1 MPSSVYAVF
10 SSCHGDL
17 SLQFANTVKAEETES
32 ARRQEFQILFMKA
45 CLLLLLSLVPI
56 LKTAQCGHWMP
67 CQRISSTS
75 L

>member
-1 MPSSVYAVF
+1 MPSAYAVF
-10 SSCHGDL
+10 LGCHGDL
-17 SLQFANTVKAEETES
+17 SLQFANTVKAEETDES
-32 ARRQEFQILFMKA
+32 ARRLEFQILFMKA
-45 CLLLLLSLVPI
+45 CLLLLLSLVPK

>member
-45 CLLLLLSLVPI
+45 CLLLLLSLVPK
-56 LKTAQCGHWMP
+56 LALFVCP
-67 CQRISSTS
+67 
-75 L
+75 